1 LTSHIIHAGM
11 GRDLSTPPSAFRPD
25 TFISAHRPYTHRR
38 SRPWDPA
45 GGTVRYCVMFFIC
58 NTYGTPASVANKR
71 LTVWLNPLNA
81 TLTKTGG
88 GAVASDCPPSLHSTL
103 PPIFR
108 TLFQVAYLT
117 TPLSAP
123 LAKTAGCVPT
133 IPIPKL
139 ALATPHSSLA
149 IPPAGSIL
157 WVAI

>member
-1 LTSHIIHAGM
+1 MLAWVVIYRRHLQHSALTPSSLPTAPTPIEDPDPGLPPGA
-11 GRDLSTPPSAFRPD
+11 LSAIALCSLSATLMEP
-25 TFISAHRPYTHRR
+25 
-38 SRPWDPA
+38 
-45 GGTVRYCVMFFIC
+45 
-58 NTYGTPASVANKR
+58 PASVANKR

>member
-1 LTSHIIHAGM
+1 MLAWVVIYRRHLQHSALTPSSLPTAPTPIEDPDPGIPPGA
-11 GRDLSTPPSAFRPD
+11 LSAIALCSL
-25 TFISAHRPYTHRR
+25 S
-38 SRPWDPA
+38 
-45 GGTVRYCVMFFIC
+45 
-58 NTYGTPASVANKR
+58 
-71 LTVWLNPLNA
+71 A